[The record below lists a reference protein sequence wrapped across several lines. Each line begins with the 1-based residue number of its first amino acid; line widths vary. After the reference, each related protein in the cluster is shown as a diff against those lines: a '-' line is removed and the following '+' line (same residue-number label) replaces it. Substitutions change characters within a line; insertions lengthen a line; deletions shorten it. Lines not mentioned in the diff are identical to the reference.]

1 MTTDTAPAAPEEKVS
16 RRGQI
21 GWALYQFAS
30 DPYFVM
36 VNIFVF
42 QPYFEGTIVG
52 NYVHGQELWGY
63 VQGAAGLLIALCSPV
78 LGAIADA
85 AGPRKPGLVLFSS
98 LGLLAMSALW
108 LAVPGKIELA
118 AIIVIAAAVLM
129 EFGVVY
135 HNAMLT
141 SVASPHRVGFLS
153 GLAYSLG
160 YVGGV
165 VLFLIWLVL
174 PALGLIDK
182 ADDGFAHERIV
193 GPLCAIWLFVFTLP
207 IILWTPDRAR
217 SGLSIFAAAGK
228 GLRKLGRT
236 LARVGHYRNIATY
249 LVVRAIYT
257 DGLSAVFAFLGGYAG
272 GTFGWSIQKIGIY
285 ALTVLTVPAVT
296 SAAGGWI
303 DDMIGSKRTIQYG
316 LFLFTLAVIG
326 SISTTPSELFFV
338 FPMTPALGAQQVPL
352 IGPLL
357 AMLGFTTFA
366 EQVALSFAMLGAVFV
381 GPILASSRTMV
392 ARLSPP
398 EMISELYGLFT
409 LTGKATAFV
418 APIFVGLVTGITQ
431 SQRAGFAVIL
441 IFLVAGIIGLRLVR
455 EERAVMAEQ

>member
-1 MTTDTAPAAPEEKVS
+1 MSLDAAPAAPEAKVS
-16 RRGQI
+16 RRGQF
-21 GWALYQFAS
+21 GWALYQLAS

-42 QPYFEGTIVG
+42 APYFEGTIVG
-52 NYVHGQELWGY
+52 HYVRGQELWGY
-63 VQGAAGLLIALCSPV
+63 VQGASGALIALFSPV

-85 AGPRKPGLVLFSS
+85 AGPRKPGLVLFSGA
-98 LGLLAMSALW
+98 GLVAMSTLVWAM
-108 LAVPGKIELA
+108 PGEVVLA
-118 AIIVIAAAVLM
+118 ATTVIAAAVMM

-141 SVASPHRVGFLS
+141 SIVSPRRIGFLS

-165 VLFLIWLVL
+165 VLFLIWLAL
-174 PALGLIDK
+174 PATGLLPQ
-182 ADDGFAHERIV
+182 DDHSNLHERIV
-193 GPLCAIWLFVFTLP
+193 GPLCAIWLFVFSLP
-207 IILWTPDRAR
+207 IVLWTPDRAAT
-217 SGLSIFAAAGK
+217 GLSIFAAAGT

-236 LARVGHYRNIATY
+236 LARVVHYRNIATY
-249 LVVRAIYT
+249 LLVRAIYA
-257 DGLSAVFAFLGGYAG
+257 DGMSAVFAFLGGYAG
-272 GTFGWSIQKIGIY
+272 GTFGWSVQKIGIY

-303 DDMIGSKRTIQYG
+303 DDLIGSKRTIQYG
-316 LFLFTLAVIG
+316 LFLFTIAVVG

-338 FPMTPALGAQQVPL
+338 FPMTPELGAQQVPV

-357 AMLGFTTFA
+357 ATLGFTNFP

-392 ARLSPP
+392 ARLAPP
-398 EMISELYGLFT
+398 QMISELYGLFT
-409 LTGKATAFV
+409 LTGKATAFL
-418 APIFVGLVTGITQ
+418 APILVGVVTGITQ
-431 SQRAGFAVIL
+431 SQRAGFAVIF

-455 EERAVMAEQ
+455 EERAVVAE